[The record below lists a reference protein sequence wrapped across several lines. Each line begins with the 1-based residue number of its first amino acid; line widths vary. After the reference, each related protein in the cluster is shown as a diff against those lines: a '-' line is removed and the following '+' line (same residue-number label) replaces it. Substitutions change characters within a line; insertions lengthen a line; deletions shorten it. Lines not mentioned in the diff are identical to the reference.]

1 MSARE
6 IAKVAS
12 SFAAG
17 TITERLA
24 YQKLEDLGLDSD
36 MAKIALSGVVGGI
49 AAGVVNSIAD
59 DVIDEVFDLF
69 D

>member
-6 IAKVAS
+6 IAKIAS

-24 YQKLEDLGLDSD
+24 YKKLEDLGLDSD
-36 MAKIALSGVVGGI
+36 TAKIALSAVVGGI
-49 AAGVVNSIAD
+49 AAGVVNSMAD
-59 DVIDEVFDLF
+59 DVIDELF
-69 D
+69 DMFD